1 MILQKI
7 QDATEAM
14 VREREIWVKGSNK
27 FVGGGSLAL
36 AQPLF
41 LNYSKSRIHKIITL
55 FIKLCI
61 H

>member
-14 VREREIWVKGSNK
+14 VREREIWVKGCNK

-41 LNYSKSRIHKIITL
+41 LNNIFKVPNS
-55 FIKLCI
+55 
-61 H
+61 